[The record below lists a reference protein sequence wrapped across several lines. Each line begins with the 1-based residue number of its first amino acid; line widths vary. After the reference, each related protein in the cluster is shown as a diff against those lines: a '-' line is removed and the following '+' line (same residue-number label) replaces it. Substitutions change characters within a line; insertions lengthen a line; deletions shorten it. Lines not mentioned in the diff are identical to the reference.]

1 MSKVVVFNQIGGAE
15 VLNIQEMQVCAPD
28 ANEVQI
34 RVRAIGINR
43 AEVMYRTGQYIYQP
57 NFPARLGY
65 EAAGVIESVGD
76 NVREF
81 APAITL
87 ASSRHSAFI
96 NMECMVKSLMPRS
109 RGRKASTK
117 SKLYRGCCQLDDVC
131 DSFRCAG

>member
-15 VLNIQEMQVCAPD
+15 VLKIQEMQVRAPD

-57 NFPARLGY
+57 NFPARLGMKLP
-65 EAAGVIESVGD
+65 ESLNQWETTYVSLHL
-76 NVREF
+76 V
-81 APAITL
+81 ITL

-96 NMECMVKSLMPRS
+96 NMECMVKSLMPPLTRS
-109 RGRKASTK
+109 
-117 SKLYRGCCQLDDVC
+117 
-131 DSFRCAG
+131 

>member
-15 VLNIQEMQVCAPD
+15 VLKIQEMQVRAPD

-81 APAITL
+81 APGDYVSVIP
-87 ASSRHSAFI
+87 AF
-96 NMECMVKSLMPRS
+96 SFHQYGMPRS

-117 SKLYRGCCQLDDVC
+117 PELYRGCCQLDDVC
-131 DSFRCAG
+131 DRFRCAG